1 VVKKTEQGAL
11 DVLIGTHRIL
21 SKDVKFKD
29 LGLIVIDEEQRFGVA
44 QKEKLKKLK
53 AQVDVLALSAT
64 PIPRTLNMSM
74 IGIRDLSIIET
85 PPRDRLSIQTVVTKF
100 SRKTIRSA
108 INVELKR
115 SGQVFFVHNVVETI
129 YSIADMIQTTVPEAR
144 IAVAHGQMKEEHLE
158 KVMLDFLQYRYD
170 VLVCTTI
177 IENGLDIPRA
187 NTIIINRADHFG
199 LSQLY
204 QLRGRVGRSDRRAY
218 AFLLIPFE
226 EVLTQTARK
235 RLAAIKEFSELGSGF
250 RLAAMDL
257 EIRGAGNLLGGE
269 QHGHIRSV
277 GYELYVKLLE
287 QTVKEL
293 KGEDA
298 ADEIRTSID
307 LRFDIQIP
315 EHYVDDPNLR
325 LWLYKRVS
333 SSTDE
338 ESLQRFK
345 EEITDR
351 YGQYPRAFSN
361 LLEYAGL
368 RLKAQGLRVTS
379 MERKAAD
386 VTLKFRD
393 DTPLAGEKVVALAHQ
408 RADLSFTPEG
418 DLVVH
423 GSSSTP
429 AEIFSQLS
437 AILDKMAETT

>member
-1 VVKKTEQGAL
+1 
-11 DVLIGTHRIL
+11 
-21 SKDVKFKD
+21 
-29 LGLIVIDEEQRFGVA
+29 
-44 QKEKLKKLK
+44 
-53 AQVDVLALSAT
+53 
-64 PIPRTLNMSM
+64 
-74 IGIRDLSIIET
+74 
-85 PPRDRLSIQTVVTKF
+85 
-100 SRKTIRSA
+100 
-108 INVELKR
+108 
-115 SGQVFFVHNVVETI
+115 
-129 YSIADMIQTTVPEAR
+129 
-144 IAVAHGQMKEEHLE
+144 MKESQLE

-187 NTIIINRADHFG
+187 NTILINRADHFG

-218 AFLLIPFE
+218 AYLLIPFE
-226 EVLTQTARK
+226 EVLSPTARK

-269 QHGHIRSV
+269 QHGHIRTV

-287 QTVKEL
+287 QSVKEL
-293 KGEDA
+293 KGEET
-298 ADEIRTSID
+298 ADEIRTNID

-333 SSTDE
+333 SATDE
-338 ESLQRFK
+338 ESLERFR

-351 YGQYPRAFSN
+351 YGHYPRAVAN

-368 RLKAQGLRVTS
+368 RIKARRLRVTS
-379 MERKAAD
+379 MERKASN
-386 VTLKFRD
+386 VLMKFRE
-393 DTPLAGEKVVALAHQ
+393 DTPLAGEKVVALAHE
-408 RADLSFTPEG
+408 RSDLSFTPEG
-418 DLVVH
+418 DLVLH
-423 GSSSTP
+423 GSSSQP
-429 AEIFSQLS
+429 LELLSQLN